1 MYVSESDY
9 HYFAQIGTTK
19 RYLAGEYIFTRGK
32 LASTVYL
39 IKSGRV
45 LVTTSLGDGR
55 MLTFSVLKKGSIF
68 GDGAFADH
76 YLREVDISAVTD
88 VEVIV
93 CETKDLL
100 PLLCENQALLL
111 MLLRH
116 MAELSNEMAHQLV
129 RLAHYD
135 GKQKVVD
142 YILVNAGA
150 TGSLPYT
157 HNDIANCLGMN
168 RVTVSRI
175 MQELRAEG
183 LLNYAYRKVTV
194 LDRDGLEEVLNNLE

>member
-1 MYVSESDY
+1 MPS
-9 HYFAQIGTTK
+9 
-19 RYLAGEYIFTRGK
+19 L
-32 LASTVYL
+32 
-39 IKSGRV
+39 GRV
-45 LVTTSLGDGR
+45 APRPWYPG
-55 MLTFSVLKKGSIF
+55 
-68 GDGAFADH
+68 
-76 YLREVDISAVTD
+76 
-88 VEVIV
+88 
-93 CETKDLL
+93 
-100 PLLCENQALLL
+100 
-111 MLLRH
+111 
-116 MAELSNEMAHQLV
+116 V

-157 HNDIANCLGMN
+157 HNDSANCLGMN

>member
-1 MYVSESDY
+1 MYPSKKHMLPST
-9 HYFAQIGTTK
+9 GW
-19 RYLAGEYIFTRGK
+19 AGCLQSCCNYIF
-32 LASTVYL
+32 LQ
-39 IKSGRV
+39 
-45 LVTTSLGDGR
+45 SL
-55 MLTFSVLKKGSIF
+55 
-68 GDGAFADH
+68 
-76 YLREVDISAVTD
+76 
-88 VEVIV
+88 
-93 CETKDLL
+93 
-100 PLLCENQALLL
+100 
-111 MLLRH
+111 
-116 MAELSNEMAHQLV
+116 
-129 RLAHYD
+129 YD

-183 LLNYAYRKVTV
+183 LLNYTYRKVTV